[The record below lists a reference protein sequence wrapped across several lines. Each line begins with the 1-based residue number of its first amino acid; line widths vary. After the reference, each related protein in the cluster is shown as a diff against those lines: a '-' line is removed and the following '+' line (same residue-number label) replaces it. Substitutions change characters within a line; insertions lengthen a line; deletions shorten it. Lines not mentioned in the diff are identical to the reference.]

1 MQQTEEEE
9 EEEVGETLWLLT
21 SLSIALFELVTEPV
35 ELLLVR
41 RGNEQIR
48 LFFKSQLRLQLLLKL
63 QNDFDDFSAS
73 ESEFAPLVSFS
84 LCFGGDGCGGRGDGD
99 GEREEVMGGSSYL

>member
-1 MQQTEEEE
+1 MF
-9 EEEVGETLWLLT
+9 T

-48 LFFKSQLRLQLLLKL
+48 LFFISQFRLELLLKL
-63 QNDFDDFSAS
+63 QKDFDDFSAS
-73 ESEFAPLVSFS
+73 ESEFAPLARPLVSFS
-84 LCFGGDGCGGRGDGD
+84 LCFAGNGCGGRGD